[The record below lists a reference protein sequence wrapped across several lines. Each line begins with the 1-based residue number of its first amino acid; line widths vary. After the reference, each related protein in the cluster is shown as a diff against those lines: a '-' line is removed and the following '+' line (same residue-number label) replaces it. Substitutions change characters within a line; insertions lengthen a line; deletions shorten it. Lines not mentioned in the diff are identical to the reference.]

1 MTRYSAQNSQ
11 YSSTGVG
18 FQIRNDLY
26 DHISAGY
33 PLFPSQAPASGRTHT
48 SAGARTSVIFLQIC
62 RRSRSQVVVNA
73 NSMRNDIVPTSFSMP
88 MQPLCDFNFTHSQV
102 HFYFMPSTAKLRRNH
117 CTSTTQCLP
126 INFTTTPVMLANNSM
141 RPHQPPEN
149 FTQNAGRSLEVHLR
163 VTCDIDMLSTYSR
176 RVQSGH
182 NRGSLAARPKQKQY

>member
-1 MTRYSAQNSQ
+1 MVQMYRISAQNSQ

-26 DHISAGY
+26 HHISAGY
-33 PLFPSQAPASGRTHT
+33 PLFPSQAPAPRRAHT
-48 SAGARTSVIFLQIC
+48 SAGARTSAIFLQIC
-62 RRSRSQVVVNA
+62 RRSRSHVVVNA

-88 MQPLCDFNFTHSQV
+88 MQPLCDVNFTSPWSRLK
-102 HFYFMPSTAKLRRNH
+102 FMPSTAKLRRNH

-141 RPHQPPEN
+141 RPHQPPQN
-149 FTQNAGRSLEVHLR
+149 FTQIACRSLAVHLR
-163 VTCDIDMLSTYSR
+163 VTCDVDMLSTYSR

-182 NRGSLAARPKQKQY
+182 NRGSLAARPEQ

>member
-1 MTRYSAQNSQ
+1 MPSMNRNSAQNSQ

-18 FQIRNDLY
+18 FQIRNDLC
-26 DHISAGY
+26 ATTTARY
-33 PLFPSQAPASGRTHT
+33 PLIPSQAPAPRRAHT
-48 SAGARTSVIFLQIC
+48 SAGARTSAIFLQIC
-62 RRSRSQVVVNA
+62 RRSRSHVIVNA

-88 MQPLCDFNFTHSQV
+88 MQPLCDFNFTSPWSRLN
-102 HFYFMPSTAKLRRNH
+102 FMPSTAKLRRNH

-126 INFTTTPVMLANNSM
+126 NNFTNTPVMLANNSM
-141 RPHQPPEN
+141 QPHQPPEN

-182 NRGSLAARPKQKQY
+182 NRGSLAARPEQ